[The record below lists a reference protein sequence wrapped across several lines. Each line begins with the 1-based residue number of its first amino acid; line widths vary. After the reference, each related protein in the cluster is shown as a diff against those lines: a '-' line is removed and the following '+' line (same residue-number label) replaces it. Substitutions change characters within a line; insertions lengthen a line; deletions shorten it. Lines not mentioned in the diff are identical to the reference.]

1 MKQRKVSRKDSAIR
15 ATMDRRTFLKQAGG
29 AAAWALLGPATRLL
43 ADTLSSADLV
53 LKNGAIITMDDKL
66 PLEEAMA
73 VRGGR
78 ILAVGTNQQITAAIS
93 RNTRVVD
100 LGGKCVSPG
109 LIDAHSHAAPFGHM
123 QLKFVLLRPPKVNS
137 FATLNAE
144 LAKAAQAKPAG
155 VWIVGRGFD
164 TFKEG
169 RFPRRQELDEAT
181 PNHPVLI
188 IHWGGQFGVAN
199 TLALK
204 KANLLRAD
212 VQDPYGGKFLRD
224 KAGVPD
230 GVLIHYP
237 AIYAVHQPEI
247 SEEEQVEC
255 AAWGVKQF
263 ASCGVTCIH
272 DNFANPQ
279 TNRAYIRLER
289 AGTLPCRLRLY
300 PYVKN
305 LQHCQMTLENMR
317 RYNGPLVRIQGIKL
331 AVDGYALMYDIPPQ
345 HRHLAI
351 PMHPQPL
358 FEQIIAAIHKA
369 GMQVDVHA
377 VGDKGVDW
385 TLEAF
390 AKAAGSVSAC
400 RERRHR
406 IEHYAFRK
414 PDSIRRT
421 AELNVPVCV
430 QPLFVE
436 IKADD
441 FLEKLG
447 GQHMQSV
454 QTICP
459 LRTFL
464 REGVHLAFGADVPA
478 FPSHLP
484 MDSIRCAM
492 DRVTQSGRKL
502 DPDEKLSF
510 MEALRIHTLGSAYA
524 AFDEK
529 ELGSLEPGKLA
540 DFVIWNR
547 DLRQV
552 RTGKDALAL
561 QPAATYLGGKV
572 VYEAA

>member
-1 MKQRKVSRKDSAIR
+1 
-15 ATMDRRTFLKQAGG
+15 
-29 AAAWALLGPATRLL
+29 
-43 ADTLSSADLV
+43 
-53 LKNGAIITMDDKL
+53 
-66 PLEEAMA
+66 
-73 VRGGR
+73 
-78 ILAVGTNQQITAAIS
+78 
-93 RNTRVVD
+93 
-100 LGGKCVSPG
+100 
-109 LIDAHSHAAPFGHM
+109 
-123 QLKFVLLRPPKVNS
+123 
-137 FATLNAE
+137 
-144 LAKAAQAKPAG
+144 
-155 VWIVGRGFD
+155 
-164 TFKEG
+164 
-169 RFPRRQELDEAT
+169 
-181 PNHPVLI
+181 
-188 IHWGGQFGVAN
+188 
-199 TLALK
+199 
-204 KANLLRAD
+204 
-212 VQDPYGGKFLRD
+212 
-224 KAGVPD
+224 
-230 GVLIHYP
+230 
-237 AIYAVHQPEI
+237 
-247 SEEEQVEC
+247 
-255 AAWGVKQF
+255 
-263 ASCGVTCIH
+263 
-272 DNFANPQ
+272 
-279 TNRAYIRLER
+279 
-289 AGTLPCRLRLY
+289 
-300 PYVKN
+300 
-305 LQHCQMTLENMR
+305 MTLENMR

-358 FEQIIAAIHKA
+358 FEQIIAMIHKA

-447 GQHMQSV
+447 AQHMQSV

-464 REGVHLAFGADVPA
+464 REGVHLAFGSDVPA